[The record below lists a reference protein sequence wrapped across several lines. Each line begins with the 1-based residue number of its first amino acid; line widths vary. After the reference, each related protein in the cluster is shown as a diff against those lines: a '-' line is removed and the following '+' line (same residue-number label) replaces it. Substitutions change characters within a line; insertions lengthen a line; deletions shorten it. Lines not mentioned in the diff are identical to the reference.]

1 MNSTLRSLLRSFCA
15 LSILTLA
22 ACSEP
27 SPANSNNQTAGN
39 ANLSQSK
46 PANSNS
52 SQSAEQAKTGSIE
65 VTSVP
70 PGAGITLI
78 LDEEGGAG
86 LPQSYGVT
94 PTTIKN
100 IAPGKYRIDIGAN
113 GFEYFHKEIKVTQNA
128 TVKVSATL
136 KKQAAN
142 KRR

>member
-1 MNSTLRSLLRSFCA
+1 M
-15 LSILTLA
+15 A

-27 SPANSNNQTAGN
+27 SPANSNNQNTGN
-39 ANLSQSK
+39 ANFAQSS

-52 SQSAEQAKTGSIE
+52 SQGAQQARTGSIE

-78 LDEEGGAG
+78 PDEEGGAG

-94 PTTIKN
+94 PATIKN
-100 IAPGKYRIDIGAN
+100 LAPGKYRIDLAAN
-113 GFEYFHKEIKVTQNA
+113 GFEYFHKEIKVTENA

-136 KKQAAN
+136 KKQAAS